1 MGNGRPAA
9 GVKGAGPHPWAAA
22 ASIDKGATRLPSLD
36 GVHVAR
42 FQTPP
47 GEHVAELPMLNI
59 GVHLGDPVTIVQE
72 RLGRSR
78 RRQFVFGDV
87 VIIPAGTPN
96 LCAHE
101 EPTDDLYVRVDQR
114 LLDEV
119 AAEAGVDGGQVEITS
134 NFGVQDPTIQH
145 LVEELVRERRS
156 PGLGG
161 PLYVQAL
168 VNQLALHLVRHHSQ
182 QAPPSPRPVDEPRA
196 VDDRQLRLALEFIH
210 DNLGSNLSLREVAG
224 VAHLSPHH
232 FSRSFKRATG
242 MAPHQYILRQR
253 VELARRLLS
262 RSRMSIA
269 EVAAHVGFYDQSHL
283 AAHFKRAFGVPPA
296 ALRRGRN
303 TQPH

>member
-1 MGNGRPAA
+1 MSNGRPAA
-9 GVKGAGPHPWAAA
+9 GVKRSGPHPWAAA
-22 ASIDKGATRLPSLD
+22 ASIDNGATLLPGLD
-36 GVHVAR
+36 GVQVAR

-47 GEHVAELPMLNI
+47 GEHIAELSMLNI

-87 VIIPAGTPN
+87 VIIPAETPN
-96 LCAHE
+96 LCAHD
-101 EPTDDLYVRVDQR
+101 EPTDDMYIRVDQR

-145 LVEELVRERRS
+145 LVEALVRERVS

-161 PLYVQAL
+161 PLYTQAL
-168 VNQLALHLVRHHSQ
+168 VNQLAIHLVRHHSG
-182 QAPPSPRPVDEPRA
+182 QAPPSPPDGPHA
-196 VDDRQLRLALEFIH
+196 IGDQQLRAALEFIH
-210 DNLGSNLSLREVAG
+210 DHLGSNLSLREVAG

-242 MAPHQYILRQR
+242 MAPHQYVLRQR

-269 EVAAHVGFYDQSHL
+269 EVAAHAGFYDQSHL
-283 AAHFKRAFGVPPA
+283 AAHFKRVFGVPPA
-296 ALRRGRN
+296 ALRNGRN
-303 TQPH
+303 IRPHQP